1 MLAARPERGEHLLVY
16 QTATTHRALPE
27 TLKRLG
33 VPARVYG
40 LRRDL
45 TADVVDGSVTYRPF
59 GEARFI
65 DDLRTARAVV
75 AGGGFTLLSEAV
87 FLRKPVLSVP
97 VERQFEQVLNALYLE
112 ELGYGSYARRLDD
125 AALEAFLA
133 HVPDHERALAGYAQ
147 EGNGVALATVKEQ
160 LAAVAARRAGRSRR
174 PAGGAA

>member
-1 MLAARPERGEHLLVY
+1 M
-16 QTATTHRALPE
+16 
-27 TLKRLG
+27 
-33 VPARVYG
+33 
-40 LRRDL
+40 
-45 TADVVDGSVTYRPF
+45 DGSVTYRPF

-174 PAGGAA
+174 PGGGAA